1 MGGVYASDAVVAPLA
16 AERQDLM
23 FYTFSGHPASCAV
36 ADKVLEIMEREELV
50 ARAERMGRL
59 LRERLEPLESHPNVA
74 EIRGPGLMVGIEFV
88 KDRNTM
94 ERFPAEARFASKLQG
109 AGLRHGVFFY
119 AAGSGPVRD
128 ALLIGPP
135 FTINGEDIDLMVEAL
150 GAALA
155 DTLAT

>member
-1 MGGVYASDAVVAPLA
+1 
-16 AERQDLM
+16 
-23 FYTFSGHPASCAV
+23 
-36 ADKVLEIMEREELV
+36 
-50 ARAERMGRL
+50 
-59 LRERLEPLESHPNVA
+59 
-74 EIRGPGLMVGIEFV
+74 
-88 KDRNTM
+88 
-94 ERFPAEARFASKLQG
+94 
-109 AGLRHGVFFY
+109 VFFY